1 MGLLC
6 MVNKGWGQTK
16 INVSTYDELKSA
28 INANS
33 NVYITLTENIEIG
46 GTNTL
51 TISTGTVILDLAGKT
66 LSATRT
72 SNDGN
77 GTAICISVTGGT
89 LIVTGGGTVSA
100 TAYGY
105 DKSTAI
111 AGDYGDGYNAVALFY
126 NGGSVSVYNAT
137 FKATGG
143 DSKDF
148 YIFGGKVYDYNDGT
162 GYTLDPNNNLT
173 VAKMVPYGAYMDGS
187 SDYNSTGLTATVT
200 VKLINYTANYNYNG
214 GAITT
219 AGTTSY
225 TINDSFTYP
234 KVSKEGYTFQG
245 WTSNPATQSV
255 NDVPVTTSR
264 SADVTINFT
273 ANWKANEYK
282 IKYAGIDTEKEES
295 YTIENGTIT
304 LSTPTNKL
312 GYKFLRWVDE
322 SGSEVKTITYDNVA
336 KDTNGTYTVTALWEP
351 VSYTVT
357 LKDENSTT
365 TGSYTIENTGLS
377 ELLSGSTPTKRGY
390 EFKGWYY
397 DAACNT
403 AVTTDKN
410 TTNYPSDKT
419 AITWYAKWSEPLTY
433 KVSYDWSGSKTG
445 NLPTT
450 YTVESNVTL
459 GSAVSSGEDGF
470 GGWKDETTGKM
481 VSELPPANFEV
492 LADLQLKPI
501 WDIAYTITFD
511 VNAEDV
517 DEIDDIETKVSQK
530 VKLPGVSN
538 NKKGYTFV
546 GWKNGD
552 EVYQANQE
560 VQFDGSLFTDRI
572 VPLTAVWQVETYKV
586 EFKDG
591 TEVKSSNTYTIETGL
606 SGFPTIDKTGYIFNG
621 WKYNDELITSIAK
634 GEIGDRE
641 LQADWTTIEY
651 RLTYDYNDNKTDK
664 KTVTYTYVQSST
676 KELEDATRDGYKFLG
691 WKLPNTSSY
700 LTKVPVDETTKKTP
714 IEFTAIADWEVTQ
727 YPVDFKLNDGTNAS
741 ISQNNYTYTIEKGIT
756 DMPTASRKGYT
767 FVGWY
772 GNAEGTGEAWTSV
785 PAGTGELTL
794 YAKWTPNEYKIT
806 YNCQGG
812 KEVAPSTFIYNV
824 GATLPT
830 SDQMKKANYTFAG
843 WTREE
848 SSTNYMTEVPA
859 NTYAEDL
866 TFYAQWTPKA
876 YTVKF
881 VTEGTAVTEL
891 PYVYGTTVSLKKT
904 YRNGY
909 TFAGWYS
916 DKALTK
922 EVGLELSPEK
932 VPSGI
937 GEDNTFTLYAK
948 WTANTYTI
956 EYDTYYGTIV
966 SGKVSSYTTGEEVTL
981 PTNVVRDGFSFAGWY
996 ADDLLTTKVEK
1007 IEAGEWGDK
1016 TFYASWTQGNQVI
1029 FSQPAN
1035 GKITVT
1041 MNGKEISSGTLV
1053 GAGVSLTVTAV
1064 PTVAN
1069 YTLKSLKIGDKS
1081 YTSSPQTVEMP
1092 ASGGLVISATFA
1104 DGRQAASAPIIYTYP
1119 SDTENVPWGEDV
1131 KVTLEKT
1138 DSETTLY
1145 YRLDDSPE
1153 KAYTGPFYV
1162 EAAQDT
1168 VVIYAIARKEGY
1180 ADGIS
1185 EQMITFDD
1193 QKVTL
1198 TFDLPNGV
1206 TAKNPYGE
1214 DLLTVI
1220 KTGGTFYFE
1229 LEIDKNYYDTSRL
1242 DSMVVMANGK
1252 PIYCSYSGIYWLEDC
1267 TEDVTITISGLKA
1280 YTCVVTLQQT
1290 DNGTVSFTW
1299 NEGETSL
1306 VVPYGDRVSVTAT
1319 PDEFYKFAQWN
1330 TGSRQNPMVLTIDR
1344 DTTLSAKFVE
1354 HYDSYWV
1361 VLPELEG
1368 ATVKPFSG
1376 YTTEV
1381 KHNKEFKFYVSIAS
1395 GYHEENLVVKANGEV
1410 LEKNKGGYAIYNITN
1425 HVSIS
1430 VEGIVRDTMAVSLPE
1445 HVDAYVVETMEEAK
1459 KAAVYEETWLLLR
1472 AVAPEGKVFVKW
1484 TDGKLDNPR
1493 VVTALDAKQLIPLF
1507 EDKKEDCS
1515 AEVVVEQSVG
1525 AAITGL
1531 NMDLSTVN
1539 LKDTVEVKVIVLPA
1553 YSQSEVMLMANDK
1566 AVEAQTALRSTS
1578 EMKTYLYQFP
1588 VEEKKVTIRL
1598 EGLQR
1603 NRYKVSL
1610 GTVEGGTIEGVP
1622 TDSVAHGDTIRLV
1635 PTPLSGHLFMKWW
1648 NGQTL
1653 NPYAYVVTGDC
1664 TVEGEFIVAT
1674 SPVANEAV
1682 QKEGATIKVV
1692 GSTLYINTTF
1702 DTTFYVWDYRGV
1714 LLHTRRIAAGTSSQ
1728 QLATG
1733 VYVVKVGEG
1742 EPKKIFVR

>member
-1 MGLLC
+1 MRHKMIRLSLLCLMGLLC
-6 MVNKGWGQTK
+6 MVNKGWA
-16 INVSTYDELKSA
+16 INVNSADALQEALGGSSYASVSGNTVTLLNNVELSET
-28 INANS
+28 IN
-33 NVYITLTENIEIG
+33 ITGGEI
-46 GTNTL
+46 
-51 TISTGTVILDLAGKT
+51 VLDLAQKT
-66 LSATRT
+66 ISLHLYNKKVETIIVSGG
-72 SNDGN
+72 NVIIKGN
-77 GTAICISVTGGT
+77 GIIKAHSQYRFGGVRAFDAIS
-89 LIVTGGGTVSA
+89 LA
-100 TAYGY
+100 
-105 DKSTAI
+105 
-111 AGDYGDGYNAVALFY
+111 Y
-126 NGGSVSVYNAT
+126 NGGSVSIYNAT
-137 FKATGG
+137 FEAKP
-143 DSKDF
+143 F
-148 YIFGGKVYDYNDGT
+148 YLAIA
-162 GYTLDPNNNLT
+162 YTLDPNNNYT
-173 VAKMVPYGAYMDGS
+173 VNDMIPYGTYILNANA
-187 SDYNSTGLTATVT
+187 SDYKSTGYPGTGDATATTKVYLS
-200 VKLINYTANYNYNG
+200 KYTPLYSVPNDVSIIG
-214 GAITT
+214 
-219 AGTTSY
+219 GTTHCY
-225 TINDSFTYP
+225 TIEDTFTYP
-234 KVSKEGYTFQG
+234 TVSQRKGYEFTG
-245 WTSNPATQSV
+245 WTSSTVEV
-255 NDVPVTTSR
+255 NKVPVTKNR
-264 SADVTINFT
+264 KAEETINFT

-295 YTIENGTIT
+295 YTIEDGTIT

-433 KVSYDWSGSKTG
+433 KVSYDWSGSTTG

-470 GGWKDETTGKM
+470 GGWKDKTTGKM

-492 LADLQLKPI
+492 LADLQLMPI

-517 DEIDDIETKVSQK
+517 DKIGDIETKVSQK

-552 EVYQANQE
+552 EVYQANQK
-560 VQFDGSLFTDRI
+560 VQFDGSLFTNRI

-664 KTVTYTYVQSST
+664 KTVTYTYEQSST

-727 YPVDFKLNDGTNAS
+727 YPVDFKLNDGTDAS

-756 DMPTASRKGYT
+756 DMPTASRTGYT

-772 GNAEGTGEAWTSV
+772 ENAEGTGEAWTSV

-794 YAKWTPNEYKIT
+794 YAKWTPNVYNIT
-806 YNCQGG
+806 YNLQGG
-812 KEVAPSTFIYNV
+812 KEVALVPSTFKYNV

-830 SDQMKKANYTFAG
+830 SDQMEKANYTFAG

-1553 YSQSEVMLMANDK
+1553 YSQSEVVLMANDK

-1588 VEEKKVTIRL
+1588 IEEKKVTIRL

-1674 SPVANEAV
+1674 SPVANETV

>member
-6 MVNKGWGQTK
+6 MVNKGWA
-16 INVSTYDELKSA
+16 INVNSADALQEALGGSSYASVSGNTVTLLNNVELSET
-28 INANS
+28 IN
-33 NVYITLTENIEIG
+33 ITGGEI
-46 GTNTL
+46 
-51 TISTGTVILDLAGKT
+51 VLDLAQKT
-66 LSATRT
+66 ISLHLYNKKVETIIVSGG
-72 SNDGN
+72 NVIIKGN
-77 GTAICISVTGGT
+77 GIIKAHSQYRFGGVRAFDAIS
-89 LIVTGGGTVSA
+89 LA
-100 TAYGY
+100 
-105 DKSTAI
+105 
-111 AGDYGDGYNAVALFY
+111 Y
-126 NGGSVSVYNAT
+126 NGGSVSIYNAT
-137 FKATGG
+137 FEANPF
-143 DSKDF
+143 DLA
-148 YIFGGKVYDYNDGT
+148 IA
-162 GYTLDPNNNLT
+162 YTLDPNNNYT
-173 VAKMVPYGAYMDGS
+173 VNDMIPYGAYILNANA
-187 SDYNSTGLTATVT
+187 SDYKSTGYPGTGDATATTKVYLS
-200 VKLINYTANYNYNG
+200 KYTPLYSVPNDVSIIG
-214 GAITT
+214 
-219 AGTTSY
+219 GTTHCY
-225 TINDSFTYP
+225 TIEDTFTYP
-234 KVSKEGYTFQG
+234 TVSQRKGYEFTG
-245 WTSNPATQSV
+245 WTSSTVEV
-255 NDVPVTTSR
+255 NKVPVTKNR
-264 SADVTINFT
+264 KAEETINFT

-295 YTIENGTIT
+295 YTIEDGTIT

-336 KDTNGTYTVTALWEP
+336 KDTNGTYTVTAQWEP

-357 LKDENSTT
+357 LKDGNSTLN

-377 ELLSGSTPTKRGY
+377 ELLSGLTPTKRGY
-390 EFKGWYY
+390 KFEGWYY

-433 KVSYDWSGSKTG
+433 KVSYDWSGSTTG

-470 GGWKDETTGKM
+470 GGWKDKTTGKM

-492 LADLQLKPI
+492 LADLQLMPI

-517 DEIDDIETKVSQK
+517 DKIGDIETKVSQK

-560 VQFDGSLFTDRI
+560 VQFDGSLFTNRI

-664 KTVTYTYVQSST
+664 KTVTYTYEQSST

-727 YPVDFKLNDGTNAS
+727 YPVDFKLNDGTDAS

-756 DMPTASRKGYT
+756 DMPTASRTGYT

-772 GNAEGTGEAWTSV
+772 ENAEGTGEAWTSV

-794 YAKWTPNEYKIT
+794 YAKWTPNVYNIT
-806 YNCQGG
+806 YNLQGG
-812 KEVAPSTFIYNV
+812 KEVALVPSTFKYNV

-830 SDQMKKANYTFAG
+830 SDQMEKANYTFAG

-881 VTEGTAVTEL
+881 ETEGTAVTEL

-1553 YSQSEVMLMANDK
+1553 YSQSEVVLMANDK

-1588 VEEKKVTIRL
+1588 IEEKKVTIRL

-1674 SPVANEAV
+1674 SPVANETV

>member
-1 MGLLC
+1 MMRHKMIRLSLLCLMGLLC
-6 MVNKGWGQTK
+6 MVNKGWA
-16 INVSTYDELKSA
+16 INVNSADALQEALGGSSYASVSGNTVTLLNNVELSET
-28 INANS
+28 IN
-33 NVYITLTENIEIG
+33 ITGGEI
-46 GTNTL
+46 
-51 TISTGTVILDLAGKT
+51 VLDLAQKT
-66 LSATRT
+66 ISLHLYNKKVETIIVSGG
-72 SNDGN
+72 NVIIKGN
-77 GTAICISVTGGT
+77 GIIKAHSQYRFGGVRAFDAIS
-89 LIVTGGGTVSA
+89 LA
-100 TAYGY
+100 
-105 DKSTAI
+105 
-111 AGDYGDGYNAVALFY
+111 Y
-126 NGGSVSVYNAT
+126 NGGSVSIYNAT
-137 FKATGG
+137 FEANP
-143 DSKDF
+143 F
-148 YIFGGKVYDYNDGT
+148 YRAIA
-162 GYTLDPNNNLT
+162 YTLDPNNNYT
-173 VAKMVPYGAYMDGS
+173 VNDMIPYGAYILNANA
-187 SDYNSTGLTATVT
+187 SDYKSTGYPGTGDATATTKVYLS
-200 VKLINYTANYNYNG
+200 KYTPLYSVPNDVSIIG
-214 GAITT
+214 
-219 AGTTSY
+219 GTTHCY
-225 TINDSFTYP
+225 TIEDTFTYP
-234 KVSKEGYTFQG
+234 TVSQRKGYEFTG
-245 WTSNPATQSV
+245 WTSSTVEV
-255 NDVPVTTSR
+255 NKVPVTKNR
-264 SADVTINFT
+264 KAEETINFT

-295 YTIENGTIT
+295 YTIEDGTIT

-336 KDTNGTYTVTALWEP
+336 KDTNGTYTVTAQWEP

-357 LKDENSTT
+357 LKDGNSTLN

-377 ELLSGSTPTKRGY
+377 ELLSGLTPTKRGY
-390 EFKGWYY
+390 KFEGWYY

-433 KVSYDWSGSKTG
+433 KVSYDWSGSTTG

-470 GGWKDETTGKM
+470 GGWKDKTTGKM

-492 LADLQLKPI
+492 LADLQLMPI

-517 DEIDDIETKVSQK
+517 DKIGDIETKVSQK

-552 EVYQANQE
+552 EVYQANQK
-560 VQFDGSLFTDRI
+560 VQFDGSLFTNRI

-664 KTVTYTYVQSST
+664 KTVTYTYEQSST

-727 YPVDFKLNDGTNAS
+727 YPVDFKLNDGTDAS

-756 DMPTASRKGYT
+756 DMPTASRTGYT

-772 GNAEGTGEAWTSV
+772 ENAEGTGEAWTSV

-794 YAKWTPNEYKIT
+794 YAKWTPNVYNIT
-806 YNCQGG
+806 YNLQGG
-812 KEVAPSTFIYNV
+812 KEVALVPSTFKYNV

-830 SDQMKKANYTFAG
+830 SDQMEKANYTFAG

-881 VTEGTAVTEL
+881 ETEGTAVTEL

-1553 YSQSEVMLMANDK
+1553 YSQSEVVLMANDK

-1588 VEEKKVTIRL
+1588 IEEKKVTIRL

-1674 SPVANEAV
+1674 SPVANETV

>member
-6 MVNKGWGQTK
+6 MVNKGWA
-16 INVSTYDELKSA
+16 INVNSADALQEALGGSSYASVSGNTVTLLNNVELSET
-28 INANS
+28 IN
-33 NVYITLTENIEIG
+33 ITGGEI
-46 GTNTL
+46 
-51 TISTGTVILDLAGKT
+51 VLDLAQKT
-66 LSATRT
+66 ISLHLYNKKVETIIVSGG
-72 SNDGN
+72 NVIIKGN
-77 GTAICISVTGGT
+77 GIIKAHSQYRFGGVRAFDAIS
-89 LIVTGGGTVSA
+89 LA
-100 TAYGY
+100 
-105 DKSTAI
+105 
-111 AGDYGDGYNAVALFY
+111 Y
-126 NGGSVSVYNAT
+126 NGGSVSIYNAT
-137 FKATGG
+137 FEANPF
-143 DSKDF
+143 DLA
-148 YIFGGKVYDYNDGT
+148 IA
-162 GYTLDPNNNLT
+162 YTLDPNNNYT
-173 VAKMVPYGAYMDGS
+173 VNDMIPYGAYILNANA
-187 SDYNSTGLTATVT
+187 SDYKSTGYPGTGDATATTKVYLS
-200 VKLINYTANYNYNG
+200 KYTPLYSVPNDVSIIG
-214 GAITT
+214 
-219 AGTTSY
+219 GTTHCY
-225 TINDSFTYP
+225 TIEDTFTYP
-234 KVSKEGYTFQG
+234 TVSQRKGYEFTG
-245 WTSNPATQSV
+245 WTSSTVEV
-255 NDVPVTTSR
+255 NKVPVTKNR
-264 SADVTINFT
+264 KAEETINFT

-295 YTIENGTIT
+295 YTIEDGTIT

-336 KDTNGTYTVTALWEP
+336 KDTNGTYTVTAQWEP

-357 LKDENSTT
+357 LKDGNSTLN

-377 ELLSGSTPTKRGY
+377 ELLSGLTPTKRGY
-390 EFKGWYY
+390 KFEGWYY

-433 KVSYDWSGSKTG
+433 KVSYDWSGSTTG

-470 GGWKDETTGKM
+470 GGWKDKTTGKM

-492 LADLQLKPI
+492 LADLQLMPI
-501 WDIAYTITFD
+501 WNIAYTITFD

-517 DEIDDIETKVSQK
+517 DKIDDRETKVSQK

-560 VQFDGSLFTDRI
+560 VQFDGSLFTNRI

-664 KTVTYTYVQSST
+664 KTVTYTYEQSST

-727 YPVDFKLNDGTNAS
+727 YPVDFKLNDGTDAS

-756 DMPTASRKGYT
+756 DMPTASRTGYT

-772 GNAEGTGEAWTSV
+772 ENAEGTGEAWTSV

-794 YAKWTPNEYKIT
+794 YAKWTPNVYNIT
-806 YNCQGG
+806 YNLQGG
-812 KEVAPSTFIYNV
+812 KEVALVPSTFKYNV

-830 SDQMKKANYTFAG
+830 SDQMEKANYTFAG

-881 VTEGTAVTEL
+881 ETEGTAVTEL

-1553 YSQSEVMLMANDK
+1553 YSQSEVVLMANDK

-1588 VEEKKVTIRL
+1588 IEEKKVTIRL

-1674 SPVANEAV
+1674 SPVANETV

>member
-1 MGLLC
+1 MRHKMIRLSLLCLMGLLC
-6 MVNKGWGQTK
+6 MVNKGWA
-16 INVSTYDELKSA
+16 INVNSADALQEALGGSSYASVSGNTVTLLNNVELSET
-28 INANS
+28 IN
-33 NVYITLTENIEIG
+33 ITGGEI
-46 GTNTL
+46 
-51 TISTGTVILDLAGKT
+51 VLDLAQKT
-66 LSATRT
+66 ISLHLYNKKVETIIVSGG
-72 SNDGN
+72 NVIIKGN
-77 GTAICISVTGGT
+77 GIIKAHSQYRFGGVRAFDAIS
-89 LIVTGGGTVSA
+89 LA
-100 TAYGY
+100 
-105 DKSTAI
+105 
-111 AGDYGDGYNAVALFY
+111 Y
-126 NGGSVSVYNAT
+126 NGGSVSIYNAT
-137 FKATGG
+137 FEAKP
-143 DSKDF
+143 F
-148 YIFGGKVYDYNDGT
+148 YLAIA
-162 GYTLDPNNNLT
+162 YTLDPNNNYT
-173 VAKMVPYGAYMDGS
+173 VNDMIPYGTYILNANA
-187 SDYNSTGLTATVT
+187 SDYKSTGYPGTGDATATTKVYLS
-200 VKLINYTANYNYNG
+200 KYTPLYSVPNDVSIIG
-214 GAITT
+214 
-219 AGTTSY
+219 GTTHCY
-225 TINDSFTYP
+225 TIEDTFTYP
-234 KVSKEGYTFQG
+234 TVSQRKGYEFTG
-245 WTSNPATQSV
+245 WTSSTVEV
-255 NDVPVTTSR
+255 NKVPVTKNR
-264 SADVTINFT
+264 KAEETINFT

-295 YTIENGTIT
+295 YTIEDGTIT

-336 KDTNGTYTVTALWEP
+336 KDTNGTYTVTAQWEP

-357 LKDENSTT
+357 LKDGNSTLN

-433 KVSYDWSGSKTG
+433 KVSYDWSGSTTG

-470 GGWKDETTGKM
+470 GGWKDKTTGKM

-492 LADLQLKPI
+492 LADLQLMPI

-517 DEIDDIETKVSQK
+517 DKIGDIETKVSQK

-552 EVYQANQE
+552 EVYQANQK
-560 VQFDGSLFTDRI
+560 VQFDGSLFTNRI

-664 KTVTYTYVQSST
+664 KTVTYTYEQSST

-727 YPVDFKLNDGTNAS
+727 YPVDFKLNDGTDAS

-756 DMPTASRKGYT
+756 DMPTASRTGYT

-772 GNAEGTGEAWTSV
+772 ENAEGTGEAWTSV

-794 YAKWTPNEYKIT
+794 YAKWTPNVYNIT
-806 YNCQGG
+806 YNLQGG
-812 KEVAPSTFIYNV
+812 KEVALVPSTFKYNV

-830 SDQMKKANYTFAG
+830 SDQMEKANYTFAG

-1553 YSQSEVMLMANDK
+1553 YSQSEVVLMANDK

-1588 VEEKKVTIRL
+1588 IEEKKVTIRL

-1674 SPVANEAV
+1674 SPVANETV

>member
-1 MGLLC
+1 MMRHKMIRLSLLCLMGLLC
-6 MVNKGWGQTK
+6 MVNKGWA
-16 INVSTYDELKSA
+16 INVNSADALQEALGGSSYASVSGNTVTLLNNVELSET
-28 INANS
+28 IN
-33 NVYITLTENIEIG
+33 ITGGEI
-46 GTNTL
+46 
-51 TISTGTVILDLAGKT
+51 VLDLAQKT
-66 LSATRT
+66 ISLHLYNKKVETIIVSGG
-72 SNDGN
+72 NVIIKGN
-77 GTAICISVTGGT
+77 GIIKAHSQYRFGGVRAFDAIS
-89 LIVTGGGTVSA
+89 LA
-100 TAYGY
+100 
-105 DKSTAI
+105 
-111 AGDYGDGYNAVALFY
+111 Y
-126 NGGSVSVYNAT
+126 NGGSVSIYNAT
-137 FKATGG
+137 FEANPF
-143 DSKDF
+143 DLA
-148 YIFGGKVYDYNDGT
+148 IA
-162 GYTLDPNNNLT
+162 YTLDPNNNYT
-173 VAKMVPYGAYMDGS
+173 VNDMIPYGAYILNANA
-187 SDYNSTGLTATVT
+187 SDYKSTGYPGTGDATATTKVYLS
-200 VKLINYTANYNYNG
+200 KYTPLYSVPNDVSIIG
-214 GAITT
+214 
-219 AGTTSY
+219 GTTHCY
-225 TINDSFTYP
+225 TIEDTFTYP
-234 KVSKEGYTFQG
+234 TVSQRKGYEFTG
-245 WTSNPATQSV
+245 WTSSTVEV
-255 NDVPVTTSR
+255 NKVPVTKNR
-264 SADVTINFT
+264 KAEETINFT

-295 YTIENGTIT
+295 YTIEDGTIT

-336 KDTNGTYTVTALWEP
+336 KDTNGTYTVTAQWEP

-357 LKDENSTT
+357 LKDGNSTLN

-377 ELLSGSTPTKRGY
+377 ELLSGLTPTKRGY
-390 EFKGWYY
+390 KFEGWYY

-433 KVSYDWSGSKTG
+433 KVSYDWSGSTTG

-470 GGWKDETTGKM
+470 GGWKDKTTGKM

-492 LADLQLKPI
+492 LADLQLMPI

-552 EVYQANQE
+552 EVYQANQK
-560 VQFDGSLFTDRI
+560 VQFDGSLFTNRI

-664 KTVTYTYVQSST
+664 KTVTYTYEQSST

-727 YPVDFKLNDGTNAS
+727 YPVDFKLNDGTDAS

-756 DMPTASRKGYT
+756 DMPTASRTGYT

-772 GNAEGTGEAWTSV
+772 ENAEGTGEAWTSV

-794 YAKWTPNEYKIT
+794 YAKWTPNVYNIT
-806 YNCQGG
+806 YNLQGG
-812 KEVAPSTFIYNV
+812 KEVALVPSTFKYNV

-830 SDQMKKANYTFAG
+830 SDQMEKANYTFAG

-881 VTEGTAVTEL
+881 ETEGTAVTEL

-1553 YSQSEVMLMANDK
+1553 YSQSEVVLMANDK

-1588 VEEKKVTIRL
+1588 IEEKKVTIRL

-1674 SPVANEAV
+1674 SPVANETV

>member
-1 MGLLC
+1 MRHKMIRLSLLCLMGLLC
-6 MVNKGWGQTK
+6 MVNKGWA
-16 INVSTYDELKSA
+16 INVNSADALQEALGGSSYASVSGNTVTLLNNVELSET
-28 INANS
+28 IN
-33 NVYITLTENIEIG
+33 ITGGEI
-46 GTNTL
+46 
-51 TISTGTVILDLAGKT
+51 VLDLAQKT
-66 LSATRT
+66 ISLHLYNKKVETIIVSGG
-72 SNDGN
+72 NVIIKGN
-77 GTAICISVTGGT
+77 GIIKAHSQYRFGGVRAFDAIS
-89 LIVTGGGTVSA
+89 LA
-100 TAYGY
+100 
-105 DKSTAI
+105 
-111 AGDYGDGYNAVALFY
+111 Y
-126 NGGSVSVYNAT
+126 NGGSVSIYNAT
-137 FKATGG
+137 FEANPF
-143 DSKDF
+143 DLA
-148 YIFGGKVYDYNDGT
+148 IA
-162 GYTLDPNNNLT
+162 YTLDPNNNYT
-173 VAKMVPYGAYMDGS
+173 VNDMIPYGAYILNANA
-187 SDYNSTGLTATVT
+187 SDYKSTGYPGTGDATATTKVYLS
-200 VKLINYTANYNYNG
+200 KYTPLYSVPNDVSIIG
-214 GAITT
+214 
-219 AGTTSY
+219 GTTHCY
-225 TINDSFTYP
+225 TIEDTFTYP
-234 KVSKEGYTFQG
+234 TVSQRKGYEFTG
-245 WTSNPATQSV
+245 WTSSTVEV
-255 NDVPVTTSR
+255 NKVPVTKNR
-264 SADVTINFT
+264 KAEETINFT

-295 YTIENGTIT
+295 YTIEDGTIT

-336 KDTNGTYTVTALWEP
+336 KDTNGTYTVTAQWEP

-357 LKDENSTT
+357 LKDGNSTLN

-377 ELLSGSTPTKRGY
+377 ELLSGLTPTKRGY
-390 EFKGWYY
+390 KFEGWYY

-433 KVSYDWSGSKTG
+433 KVSYDWSGSTTG

-470 GGWKDETTGKM
+470 GGWKDKTTGKM

-492 LADLQLKPI
+492 LADLQLMPI

-517 DEIDDIETKVSQK
+517 DKIGDIETKVSQK

-552 EVYQANQE
+552 EVYQANQK
-560 VQFDGSLFTDRI
+560 VQFDGSLFTNRI

-727 YPVDFKLNDGTNAS
+727 YPVDFKLNDGTDAS

-756 DMPTASRKGYT
+756 DMPTASRTGYT

-772 GNAEGTGEAWTSV
+772 ENAEGTGEAWTSV

-794 YAKWTPNEYKIT
+794 YAKWTPNVYNIT
-806 YNCQGG
+806 YNLQGG
-812 KEVAPSTFIYNV
+812 KEVALVPSTFKYNV

-830 SDQMKKANYTFAG
+830 SDQMEKANYTFAG

-881 VTEGTAVTEL
+881 ETEGTAVTEL

-1553 YSQSEVMLMANDK
+1553 YSQSEVVLMANDK

-1588 VEEKKVTIRL
+1588 IEEKKVTIRL

-1674 SPVANEAV
+1674 SPVANETV

>member
-1 MGLLC
+1 MMRHKMIRLSLLCLMGLLC
-6 MVNKGWGQTK
+6 MVNKGWA
-16 INVSTYDELKSA
+16 INVNSADALQEALGGSSYASVSGNTVTLLNNVELSET
-28 INANS
+28 IN
-33 NVYITLTENIEIG
+33 ITGGEI
-46 GTNTL
+46 
-51 TISTGTVILDLAGKT
+51 VLDLAQKT
-66 LSATRT
+66 ISLHLYNKKVETIIVSGG
-72 SNDGN
+72 NVIIKGN
-77 GTAICISVTGGT
+77 GIIKAHSQYRFGGVRAFDAIS
-89 LIVTGGGTVSA
+89 LA
-100 TAYGY
+100 
-105 DKSTAI
+105 
-111 AGDYGDGYNAVALFY
+111 Y
-126 NGGSVSVYNAT
+126 NGGSVSIYNAT
-137 FKATGG
+137 FEANPF
-143 DSKDF
+143 DLA
-148 YIFGGKVYDYNDGT
+148 IA
-162 GYTLDPNNNLT
+162 YTLDPNNNYT
-173 VAKMVPYGAYMDGS
+173 VNDMIPYGAYILNANA
-187 SDYNSTGLTATVT
+187 SDYKSTGYPGTGDATATTKVYLS
-200 VKLINYTANYNYNG
+200 KYTPLYSVPNDVSIIG
-214 GAITT
+214 
-219 AGTTSY
+219 GTTHCY
-225 TINDSFTYP
+225 TIEDTFTYP
-234 KVSKEGYTFQG
+234 TVSQRKGYEFTG
-245 WTSNPATQSV
+245 WTSSTVEV
-255 NDVPVTTSR
+255 NKVPVTKNR
-264 SADVTINFT
+264 KAEETINFT

-295 YTIENGTIT
+295 YTIEDGTIT

-336 KDTNGTYTVTALWEP
+336 KDTNGTYTVTAQWEP

-357 LKDENSTT
+357 LKDGNSTLN

-377 ELLSGSTPTKRGY
+377 ELLSGLTPTKRGY
-390 EFKGWYY
+390 KFEGWYY

-433 KVSYDWSGSKTG
+433 KVSYDWSGSTTG

-470 GGWKDETTGKM
+470 GGWKDKTTGKM

-492 LADLQLKPI
+492 LADLQLMPI

-517 DEIDDIETKVSQK
+517 DKIGDIETKVSQK

-552 EVYQANQE
+552 EVYQANQK
-560 VQFDGSLFTDRI
+560 VQFDGSLFTNRI

-664 KTVTYTYVQSST
+664 KTVTYTYEQSST

-727 YPVDFKLNDGTNAS
+727 YPVDFKLNDGTDAS

-756 DMPTASRKGYT
+756 DMPTASRTGYT

-772 GNAEGTGEAWTSV
+772 ENAEGTGEAWTSV

-794 YAKWTPNEYKIT
+794 YAKWTPNVYNIT
-806 YNCQGG
+806 YNLQGG
-812 KEVAPSTFIYNV
+812 KEVALVPSTFKYNV

-830 SDQMKKANYTFAG
+830 SDQMEKANYTFAG

-881 VTEGTAVTEL
+881 ETEGTAVTEL

-1553 YSQSEVMLMANDK
+1553 YSQSEVVLMANDK

-1588 VEEKKVTIRL
+1588 IEEKKVTIRL

-1674 SPVANEAV
+1674 SPVANETV

>member
-1 MGLLC
+1 MMRHKMIRLSLLCLMGLLC
-6 MVNKGWGQTK
+6 MVNKGWA
-16 INVSTYDELKSA
+16 INVNSADALQEALGGSSYASVSGNTVTLLNNVELSET
-28 INANS
+28 IN
-33 NVYITLTENIEIG
+33 ITGGEI
-46 GTNTL
+46 
-51 TISTGTVILDLAGKT
+51 VLDLAQKT
-66 LSATRT
+66 ISLHLYNKKVETIIVSGG
-72 SNDGN
+72 NVIIKGN
-77 GTAICISVTGGT
+77 GIIKAHSQYRFGGVRAFDAIS
-89 LIVTGGGTVSA
+89 LA
-100 TAYGY
+100 
-105 DKSTAI
+105 
-111 AGDYGDGYNAVALFY
+111 Y
-126 NGGSVSVYNAT
+126 NGGSVSIYNAT
-137 FKATGG
+137 FEANPF
-143 DSKDF
+143 DLA
-148 YIFGGKVYDYNDGT
+148 IA
-162 GYTLDPNNNLT
+162 YTLDPNNNYT
-173 VAKMVPYGAYMDGS
+173 VNDMIPYGAYILNANA
-187 SDYNSTGLTATVT
+187 SDYKSTGYPGTGDATATTKVYLS
-200 VKLINYTANYNYNG
+200 KYTPLYSVPNDVSIIG
-214 GAITT
+214 
-219 AGTTSY
+219 GTTHCY
-225 TINDSFTYP
+225 TIEDTFTYP
-234 KVSKEGYTFQG
+234 TVSQRKGYEFTG
-245 WTSNPATQSV
+245 WTSSTVEV
-255 NDVPVTTSR
+255 NKVPVTKNR
-264 SADVTINFT
+264 KAEETINFT

-295 YTIENGTIT
+295 YTIEDGTIT

-336 KDTNGTYTVTALWEP
+336 KDTNGTYTVTAQWEP

-357 LKDENSTT
+357 LKDGNSTLN

-377 ELLSGSTPTKRGY
+377 ELLSGLTPTKRGY
-390 EFKGWYY
+390 KFEGWYY

-433 KVSYDWSGSKTG
+433 KVSYDWSGSTTG

-470 GGWKDETTGKM
+470 GGWKDKTTGKM

-492 LADLQLKPI
+492 LADLQLMPI

-517 DEIDDIETKVSQK
+517 DKIGDIETKVSQK

-552 EVYQANQE
+552 EVYQANQK
-560 VQFDGSLFTDRI
+560 VQFDGSLFTNRI

-664 KTVTYTYVQSST
+664 KTVTYTYEQSST

-727 YPVDFKLNDGTNAS
+727 YPVDFKLNDGTDAS

-794 YAKWTPNEYKIT
+794 YAKWTPNVYNIT
-806 YNCQGG
+806 YNLQGG
-812 KEVAPSTFIYNV
+812 KEVALVPSTFKYNV

-830 SDQMKKANYTFAG
+830 SDQMEKANYTFAG

-881 VTEGTAVTEL
+881 ETEGTAVTEL

-1553 YSQSEVMLMANDK
+1553 YSQSEVVLMANDK

-1588 VEEKKVTIRL
+1588 IEEKKVTIRL

-1674 SPVANEAV
+1674 SPVANETV